1 MGSCSEQQFFSRR
14 VRQANVTVPVQYQN
28 AGAHALD
35 NLLVDL
41 LQLRNAPGPAAGQCF
56 AADHSLGDTLQNHR
70 RGEIQ
75 DAQRAGPNDVV
86 GTFVDGDHR
95 PAGDAQRADG
105 RQCGVEGA
113 HAGGG
118 QDVAGG
124 HGHNHQVGQP
134 VGNAGTGQ
142 QQAVHHQDICEYR
155 QGDMPLP
162 GLEAGQQKKGDKAV
176 QGQVRN
182 HPGLV
187 VIQPAETGVCGERV
201 YKQQGNQQQADDH
214 PVVVVDPE
222 QARLLVFCRWPERR
236 AGMGCVGKLGCHEGV
251 IVSARKK
258 SLPLRGYNSLFMATS
273 YRSLCMA
280 TPGTA
285 SADSDSPRKLRVVM
299 AQLDFLVGDIPGN
312 TELVLKAT
320 QQAQE
325 QHQADI
331 VLFPELCLT
340 GYPPEDL
347 LLRPSLDLRIAEA
360 LERLQ
365 QANLEP
371 AMVIGAPVRS
381 GGLLYNAAVVVE
393 KGEIRG
399 RYFKRCPP
407 NYQVFDEKRYFA
419 EGRDTLVMEFK
430 GVPVG
435 ITVCEDIW
443 KDGPLEDAAAAGA
456 QLILNLNA
464 SPYDIDKQ
472 ARRKALLERK
482 AADNR
487 VSIVYTNLVGGQDEL
502 VFDGGSMVVDHAGA
516 LAVEAPQFADGL
528 FPVEFLCEHHC
539 QPISQPLPE
548 EPSLEAN
555 VYNAL
560 VTGVR
565 DYVNKNGF
573 KSVVL
578 GLSGGIDS
586 AVTLA
591 VDHAGALAVEA
602 PQFADGLFPVEF
614 LCEHHC
620 QPISQPLPEEPSL
633 EANVYNALVT
643 GVRDYVNKNGFKS
656 VVLGLSGGIDSA
668 VTLAVAADALGKDR
682 VRAVMMP
689 FRYTSSASLE
699 DAEAQ
704 ASAMG
709 VQYDVFSIE

>member
-1 MGSCSEQQFFSRR
+1 
-14 VRQANVTVPVQYQN
+14 
-28 AGAHALD
+28 
-35 NLLVDL
+35 
-41 LQLRNAPGPAAGQCF
+41 
-56 AADHSLGDTLQNHR
+56 
-70 RGEIQ
+70 
-75 DAQRAGPNDVV
+75 
-86 GTFVDGDHR
+86 
-95 PAGDAQRADG
+95 
-105 RQCGVEGA
+105 
-113 HAGGG
+113 
-118 QDVAGG
+118 
-124 HGHNHQVGQP
+124 
-134 VGNAGTGQ
+134 
-142 QQAVHHQDICEYR
+142 
-155 QGDMPLP
+155 
-162 GLEAGQQKKGDKAV
+162 
-176 QGQVRN
+176 
-182 HPGLV
+182 
-187 VIQPAETGVCGERV
+187 
-201 YKQQGNQQQADDH
+201 
-214 PVVVVDPE
+214 
-222 QARLLVFCRWPERR
+222 
-236 AGMGCVGKLGCHEGV
+236 
-251 IVSARKK
+251 
-258 SLPLRGYNSLFMATS
+258 
-273 YRSLCMA
+273 MA

-320 QQAQE
+320 RQAHE
-325 QHQADI
+325 QHKADI

-407 NYQVFDEKRYFA
+407 NYQVFDERRYFA
-419 EGRDTLVMEFK
+419 EGRDTLVMDIK

-555 VYNAL
+555 VY
-560 VTGVR
+560 
-565 DYVNKNGF
+565 
-573 KSVVL
+573 S
-578 GLSGGIDS
+578 
-586 AVTLA
+586 
-591 VDHAGALAVEA
+591 
-602 PQFADGLFPVEF
+602 
-614 LCEHHC
+614 
-620 QPISQPLPEEPSL
+620 
-633 EANVYNALVT
+633 ALVT

-709 VQYDVFSIE
+709 VQYDVFSIEPMYDVFMQTLAKPFEGTRPDTTEENLQARLRGVLLMSLSNKFGSLVLTTGNKSEMAVGYSTLYGDMAGGFDVLKDVPKTLVFRLAWYRNSLSQVIPERVITRPPSAELAPDQKDEDSLPGYDILDQILNLYVERDYSAEAIVAEGFERADVERVVRLVDINEYKRRQAPIGVRITERGFGKDRRYPITNGWKIGK